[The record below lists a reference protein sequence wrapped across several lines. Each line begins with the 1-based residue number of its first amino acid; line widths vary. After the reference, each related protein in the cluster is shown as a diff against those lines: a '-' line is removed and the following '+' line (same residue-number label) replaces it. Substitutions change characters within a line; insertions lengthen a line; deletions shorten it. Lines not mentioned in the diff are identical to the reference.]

1 MVNSVDPRVLSQLSA
16 HDFKAEECRQ
26 AIRSMNE
33 RRETLA
39 QLERE
44 YAAETAQAKT
54 RLDELKLQ
62 IRQAEL
68 EVAEMHRQSKV
79 HQGHLN
85 EISDSREYR
94 ALNEEIRYIQRQITE
109 NEEKTLGVMEE
120 SEKAAKAL
128 EESREEFNRRRAEFD
143 REREQIESDLV
154 DQREK
159 LETYLKVRSD
169 FYQQIP
175 PATRQF
181 YEHRSKRQNMPVVW
195 MDEGDSCGHCHHR
208 LTPQARLE
216 VISAKNLVTCES
228 CGRVIV
234 ASPDVVQGAVP
245 QARAEQGN
253 HQEISKP

>member
-1 MVNSVDPRVLSQLSA
+1 VVKSVDPRALSQLSA

-26 AIRSMNE
+26 TIRSMNE

-54 RLDELKLQ
+54 HLDELKLQ

-68 EVAEMHRQSKV
+68 EIADLKRQSKV

-85 EISDSREYR
+85 EITDSREYR
-94 ALNEEIRYIQRQITE
+94 ALNEEIRYLQRQIGE
-109 NEEKTLGVMEE
+109 IEEKTLLVMEE
-120 SEKAAKAL
+120 SEKAEKVL
-128 EESREEFNRRRAEFD
+128 EESRAEFNRQRAEFD
-143 REREQIESDLV
+143 KEREQIETDLV

-159 LETYLKVRSD
+159 LENYLKTRSE
-169 FYQQIP
+169 FYKQVP
-175 PATRQF
+175 AATRQF
-181 YEHRSKRQNMPVVW
+181 YERRSKRQQMPVVW
-195 MDEGDSCGHCHHR
+195 MDDGNSCGHCHHR

-234 ASPDVVQGAVP
+234 ASPEIL
-245 QARAEQGN
+245 AEQGN
-253 HQEISKP
+253 HAEFSEH